1 MLTPKKSFEGSEEE
15 RVPSLREV
23 GLREQLLVEA
33 SASLMSTWNKTD
45 YLPPRGKCWGKTKQT
60 PLP

>member
-33 SASLMSTWNKTD
+33 SASLMSTWNKT
-45 YLPPRGKCWGKTKQT
+45 GS
-60 PLP
+60 